1 MALSYYRSKPLVMVS
16 LTDLVNMDM
25 LMVIF
30 ATGCFILTPYTI
42 AHLGLRLP
50 PLAALC
56 LVDALKFC
64 ASSVVMYLV
73 VGAVV
78 PYIYLR
84 RKRASLSEDRRA
96 GPGRDKGRGVLP
108 ESSPDG
114 VERGL

>member
-50 PLAALC
+50 PLAAL
-56 LVDALKFC
+56 
-64 ASSVVMYLV
+64 
-73 VGAVV
+73 
-78 PYIYLR
+78 
-84 RKRASLSEDRRA
+84 
-96 GPGRDKGRGVLP
+96 
-108 ESSPDG
+108 
-114 VERGL
+114 